1 MTKRNIDLLSNR
13 DMFVKYANVVEV
25 ARNSKI
31 QIYHS
36 GNRNCVVYR
45 GYKNNKHDFY
55 IYSATPNVKGIE
67 KFVGIIHELS
77 HVLFQSPFKACQKL
91 MRDYW
96 DLDDEAHRVMFNI
109 FNVLEDQRIESQM
122 GKMYLKHAGR
132 FNKTTK
138 KLGLL
143 MNKKLMTE
151 NPLNMLLTIRFQ
163 RGDDIIKL
171 KNYEI
176 YDKALKDVVL
186 TDKYGALR
194 ILVSL
199 KPYIEEWIKQKH
211 EEVKRE
217 NTYDD
222 TDEVERLYG
231 ENIIENSGET
241 DLDIPDE
248 LLDGNPDKD
257 KIEDMLNTSK
267 KLGSNVVNEIF
278 NKLRDDGKS
287 VKLPKNVVI
296 VKRIPQNF
304 IVNDKVSKGMSKLF
318 KTLQMKRK
326 DFIDFIGDDVDV
338 EEYVECL
345 TRGNNMGECR
355 INSKPT
361 YGISIVISIDG
372 SSSMDGQKMRDA
384 RGMVATMFESVK
396 NLNNVDI
403 KANVWSGT
411 SYGKVGIT
419 VINSISEVNHISAR
433 VTETGYYST
442 PIHMALEYSSKML
455 KHMKGNKK
463 MMFVITDGVPNHFNG
478 GYHVPMDSYIKS
490 CKKSMINASR
500 VTSNIMCIVVEK
512 KEFYKYNPVR
522 KLFKPSKIMNVAT
535 MNNASERIIK
545 EFKRMVVK
553 SLV

>member
-31 QIYHS
+31 QINHS
-36 GNRNCVVYR
+36 GNRNCVFYR

-96 DLDDEAHRVMFNI
+96 NLDDEAHRVMFNI

-143 MNKKLMTE
+143 MNNKLMTE

-163 RGDDIIKL
+163 RGDDIKNM
-171 KNYEI
+171 KNYDV
-176 YDKALKDVVL
+176 YDKALKDVIL

-194 ILVSL
+194 ILVAL
-199 KPYIEEWIKQKH
+199 KPYIEEWITQKRKEPEKTKIH
-211 EEVKRE
+211 
-217 NTYDD
+217 ND
-222 TDEVERLYG
+222 TDEVNKMYA

-248 LLDGNPDKD
+248 LLDGNPSKD
-257 KIEDMLNTSK
+257 EIEELSK
-267 KLGSNVVNEIF
+267 RGKELGSNVVNEIF
-278 NKLRDDGKS
+278 DKLKDDGKL
-287 VKLPKNVVI
+287 VKLPKNIVM

-304 IVNDKVSKGMSKLF
+304 IIDERVSKGMARLF
-318 KTLQMKRK
+318 KTLQMKHK
-326 DFIDFIGDDVDV
+326 DFIDFIGDDIDV

-361 YGISIVISIDG
+361 HGISIVISIDG

-396 NLNNVDI
+396 NLDNVDI

-419 VINSISEVNHISAR
+419 VINNISEVNHISAR
-433 VTETGYYST
+433 VTEAGYYST
-442 PIHMALEYSSKML
+442 PIHIALEYSSTML
-455 KHMKGNKK
+455 KHMKGTKK
-463 MMFVITDGVPNHFNG
+463 IMFVITDGVPNHFNG

-490 CKKSMINASR
+490 CKKSMIKATR

-512 KEFYKYNPVR
+512 KDFYKYNPVR
-522 KLFKPSKIMNVAT
+522 KLFKPSKIMNVTT